1 MDIATPLVESFF
13 EPQSGTYTHIVYDRP
28 GGHAAVIDPVL
39 DFDACRG
46 RTAHASADT
55 LVAAVRRL
63 GLQVDWILETH
74 AHADHLS
81 AAPYVQSQLG
91 GQTAVGAHIRDVQA
105 TFKRIFHLENDF
117 ATDGSQFDR
126 LLQEGDTLALGD
138 LTLTAWHVPGHTPAD
153 MAYLVGDAVF
163 VGDTLFQPDVGTARC
178 DFPGG
183 DARALYRSIRRL
195 LALPPATRLYMC
207 HDYPPNAS
215 NASNAPGGREPRVSC
230 TVADERS
237 HNIHVHD
244 GVDEAGFV
252 TLREARDATL
262 ALPQLMIPSIQV
274 NVRAGRF
281 PPPEA
286 NGVRY
291 LKVPIDA
298 L

>member
-1 MDIATPLVESFF
+1 MDTTTPLVESLF
-13 EPQSGTYTHIVYDRP
+13 EPLSGTYTHVVYDRP

-46 RTAHASADT
+46 RTSHVSADA
-55 LVAAVRRL
+55 VIAAVRRL
-63 GLQVDWILETH
+63 DLNVDWILETH

-81 AAPYVQSQLG
+81 AAPYLQSRLG
-91 GQTAVGAHIRDVQA
+91 GQTAIGAHIRTVQA
-105 TFKRIFHLENDF
+105 TFKRLFHLEDAF

-126 LLQEGDTLALGD
+126 LLQEGDTLALGG
-138 LTLTAWHVPGHTPAD
+138 LTLVAWHVPGHTPAD
-153 MAYLVGDAVF
+153 MAYRVGDAVF

-183 DARALYRSIRRL
+183 DARTLYRSIRRL
-195 LALPPATRLYMC
+195 LALPPATRLFMC
-207 HDYPPNAS
+207 HDYPPA
-215 NASNAPGGREPRVSC
+215 GREPSPSC
-230 TVADERS
+230 SVAEERA

-244 GVDEAGFV
+244 GVDEARFV
-252 TLREARDATL
+252 ALREARDAAL

-274 NVRAGRF
+274 NVRAGQF

-291 LKVPIDA
+291 LKLPIDA